1 MCALHA
7 RQLLC
12 LYLFCE
18 GFALVSLWLPLNNPK
33 ISLSSPPRVQENK
46 YARLVILLQLSL
58 PADRVTWS
66 SEARRLAF

>member
-1 MCALHA
+1 MCITCKTAA
-7 RQLLC
+7 
-12 LYLFCE
+12 
-18 GFALVSLWLPLNNPK
+18 LPLFVLRRVCSGFIVAPFKQSEN
-33 ISLSSPPRVQENK
+33 LSPPPRVQENK